1 MKNIIFSFVILL
13 NSINFSYSQVPS
25 LNLNLEKDKN
35 EEMVMQHNDIKLT
48 IGNLNL
54 NAPFL
59 YKGEVTPFQGYLVK
73 LNSYI
78 KIQKIVEGC
87 QTSCDVL
94 IESIKLSYEE
104 KLSQC
109 QIQCDERINI
119 ISSENDLLKIDKNKL
134 EKDLS
139 SEQLNKYIWT
149 TASFTAGVGLGI
161 LVYSFSIK

>member
-1 MKNIIFSFVILL
+1 MKNIILSFIILF
-13 NSINFSYSQVPS
+13 NSINFSYSQVPV
-25 LNLNLEKDKN
+25 LNLSLEQDKN

-59 YKGEVTPFQGYLVK
+59 YKGEITPFQGYLVK
-73 LNSYI
+73 LNNYI

-87 QTSCDVL
+87 QSSCDVL
-94 IESIKLSYEE
+94 IESVKLSYEE
-104 KLSQC
+104 KLTQC
-109 QIQCDERINI
+109 QTQCDERINI
-119 ISSENDLLKIDKNKL
+119 ISNENDLLKSDKKKL

-149 TASFTAGVGLGI
+149 AASFTTGVGLGI